1 MVYVVEIESGC
12 GDRAVKEYVAN
23 SAYDLNFVVKH
34 ELRQYPDFRVVE
46 AWTKSEP
53 PRPVFISAP

>member
-1 MVYVVEIESGC
+1 MVFVVEIESGS
-12 GDRAVKEYVAN
+12 GDRAVKEYDAN
-23 SAYDLNFVVKH
+23 SAYELNFVVKH

-53 PRPVFISAP
+53 PRPVFISGP